1 MEFIGNENEEMKQ
14 RNTSIDLLR
23 IIAAG
28 MVVMIHCSGWFA
40 LVSPAPIVSFD
51 ASIIGSLVQCAVP
64 LFFMISGA
72 LLLNPSYDFSLKKLG
87 KKLLKIVFILL
98 VWGGLYAILQ
108 MDEFSF
114 EKLAIWTFKGHFH
127 FWFFEYLLGI
137 YLLLPLLR
145 ALVVYEDGRYIKWLL
160 FCWLLFGILKF
171 TLNGIQP
178 LNEEIRIVTG
188 KVHWELCDFSGY
200 VVLGYY
206 LSTRRCKVCNVILLL
221 VFFSCVILSWFLG
234 KTDQFRV
241 STMSF
246 TLPVVFEA
254 ISLFLLVCRSK
265 IKSSKVL
272 LAFSNA
278 TLGIYLFHPI
288 VLEHWMP
295 TAIWYLAPW
304 LRVLLVWVYV
314 FGISFAVSFLLNRIP
329 LTRKWLVSI

>member
-1 MEFIGNENEEMKQ
+1 MKQ

-40 LVSPAPIVSFD
+40 LVSPVPATSCD
-51 ASIIGSLVQCAVP
+51 TSIFGSLVQCAVP

-72 LLLNPSYDFSLKKLG
+72 LLLNPSYEFSLKKLG
-87 KKLLKIVFILL
+87 KKLLKIVIILL

-114 EKLAIWTFKGHFH
+114 EKLAIWTIKGHFH
-127 FWFFEYLLGI
+127 FWFFEYLLGV
-137 YLLLPLLR
+137 YLLLPVLR

-160 FCWLLFGILKF
+160 FCWVLFGILKF

-178 LNEEIRIVTG
+178 FNEEIRIVTG

-206 LSTRRCKVCNVILLL
+206 LSTRRFKVSNVILLL
-221 VFFSCVILSWFLG
+221 VFSSCVILSWFLG
-234 KTDQFRV
+234 KTDQFCV
-241 STMSF
+241 STMSI

-254 ISLFLLVCRSK
+254 TSLFLLVCRST

-288 VLEHWMP
+288 VLEHFMP
-295 TAIWYLAPW
+295 TSIWYLVPW
-304 LRVLLVWVYV
+304 LRVLAVWIYV
-314 FGISFAVSFLLNRIP
+314 FGISLVVSCILNLIP
-329 LTRKWLVSI
+329 WVRKWLMSI